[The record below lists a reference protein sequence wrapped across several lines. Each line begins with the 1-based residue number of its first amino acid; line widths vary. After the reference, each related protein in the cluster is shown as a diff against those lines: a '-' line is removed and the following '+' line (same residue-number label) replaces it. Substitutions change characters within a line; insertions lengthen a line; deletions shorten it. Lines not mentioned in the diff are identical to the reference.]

1 MFDLGWSEF
10 LIIGFVLMMVV
21 GPKDLP
27 KVLRTFSKLTSQA
40 RSMAREFASSLEDAT
55 KDSEMGDVKKFVTDL
70 KTGNLE
76 DMATII
82 DDDTKKELENI
93 KSTASVDDIGD
104 DVREIQKSAKS
115 DPKPDTKTD
124 T

>member
-1 MFDLGWSEF
+1 
-10 LIIGFVLMMVV
+10 
-21 GPKDLP
+21 
-27 KVLRTFSKLTSQA
+27 
-40 RSMAREFASSLEDAT
+40 
-55 KDSEMGDVKKFVTDL
+55 VKKFVTDL